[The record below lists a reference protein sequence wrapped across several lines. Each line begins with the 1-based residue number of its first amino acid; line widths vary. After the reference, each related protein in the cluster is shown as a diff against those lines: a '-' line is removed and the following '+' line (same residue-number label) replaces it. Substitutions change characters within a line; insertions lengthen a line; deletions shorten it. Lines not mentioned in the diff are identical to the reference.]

1 VNQSRAKLVEL
12 LINQCSESYHGDE
25 QSYDTRRQRF
35 CRTVKNRLLFIGT
48 GRAQQFASFQLVEEL
63 SKIREKL
70 SPAARRNSKV
80 RNAFMQKSKV
90 TLSLFSVLAGAAI
103 FILVGS
109 VAHAQTRPQ
118 LFRQRPTWTQPSQH
132 AAEAHAG
139 DIDEPL
145 LSSGP
150 AGITLAIPGRA
161 DVEVERQSHERRG
174 ARSLVWRGRGQ
185 FDRNVKVTLTLHE
198 GLLFGRIE
206 SGSDVFAVRPGSN
219 GRTILEKLNPDSFA
233 PEWGHDAATH
243 GHDKVPALT
252 TGDMM
257 QEGLSAPATPAA
269 DGTVQIVLMS
279 VYTPQARAAAGG
291 TAQIQGQ
298 IQAAIDQANTAFINS
313 NMIARFFL
321 AHTAEVAHNDAG
333 NIETDLNWITSNATV
348 ASLRNTHSADMVSLI
363 VNNGGGYCGIAWVQ
377 RRPGSGFANY
387 AYQVTALGCL
397 ANSTLAHEH
406 GHNMGMEHDPG
417 SAGISP
423 SGASYPW
430 SFGHYVNGAFRTIM
444 SYNVC
449 TISCPRI
456 LHFSNPDVLYN
467 GIPTGV
473 LDQRDN
479 AHTGDLTAPIVAN
492 FRLGGGG
499 PTLNAPVFTSDP
511 IIKPNSS
518 QGQLYSGSIAGDA
531 TDPDSDPLT
540 FAKASG
546 PAWLSVASNGAL
558 SGIPSGG
565 DIGLNTFVVSVS
577 DGRGGSDT
585 ATLQVTVVGSLTA
598 PTNLL
603 ATAVAVRTIA
613 LTWTDNSA
621 GENGF
626 QIERS
631 VNGKG
636 FSQIATVGANVTS
649 FSQSGLRRGRTYSY
663 RVRAYNSAGYSAYS
677 NIAGA
682 TALGAR
688 AFGSH

>member
-1 VNQSRAKLVEL
+1 
-12 LINQCSESYHGDE
+12 
-25 QSYDTRRQRF
+25 
-35 CRTVKNRLLFIGT
+35 
-48 GRAQQFASFQLVEEL
+48 
-63 SKIREKL
+63 
-70 SPAARRNSKV
+70 
-80 RNAFMQKSKV
+80 MQKSKV
-90 TLSLFSVLAGAAI
+90 TLRLFSVLVGAALFALI
-103 FILVGS
+103 GS
-109 VAHAQTRPQ
+109 IAHAQTRPQ
-118 LFRQRPTWTQPSQH
+118 LFRQRPAWTQPSHH
-132 AAEAHAG
+132 AVEAHAG
-139 DIDEPL
+139 DIDEAL
-145 LSSGP
+145 LSRGP
-150 AGITLAIPGRA
+150 AGMSLAIPGGP
-161 DVEVERQSHERRG
+161 DVEVERQSHQRRG

-185 FDRNVKVTLTLHE
+185 LDRNAKVTLTLHE

-206 SGSDVFAVRPGSN
+206 SGHDVFAVRPGSN
-219 GRTILEKLNPDSFA
+219 GRTIVEKLNPDSFA

-257 QEGLSAPATPAA
+257 QEGSSAPAAPAA
-269 DGTVQIVLMS
+269 DGSVQIVLMS

-291 TAQIQGQ
+291 TAQIQGE
-298 IQAAIDQANTAFINS
+298 IQAAVDQANTAFINS

-333 NIETDLNWITSNATV
+333 NIETDLNWVTNNSAI
-348 ASLRNTHSADMVSLI
+348 ASLRNAHSADMVSLI

-377 RRPGSGFANY
+377 RHPGSSFANY
-387 AYQVTALGCL
+387 AYQVTARGCL

-406 GHNMGMEHDPG
+406 GHNMGMEHDPA

-449 TISCPRI
+449 TINCPRI

-467 GIPTGV
+467 GTPTGI

-499 PTLNAPVFTSDP
+499 TTNSPPVFTSDP
-511 IIKPNSS
+511 ITKPNGN
-518 QGQLYSGSIAGDA
+518 QAQLYSGSIAGNA
-531 TDPDSDPLT
+531 SDPDSDPLT
-540 FAKASG
+540 FAKTSG
-546 PAWLSVASNGAL
+546 PAWLSVASNGVL
-558 SGIPSGG
+558 SGIPGGG
-565 DIGLNTFVVSVS
+565 DIGLNNFVVSVT

-585 ATLQVTVVGSLTA
+585 ATLQVTVAGSLAA
-598 PTNLL
+598 PTNLM
-603 ATAVAVRTIA
+603 ATATGVRTIA
-613 LTWTDNSA
+613 LNWTDNSA
-621 GENGF
+621 GESGF

-631 VNGKG
+631 VNGRG
-636 FSQIATVGANVTS
+636 FSRIATVGANLTS

-663 RVRAYNSAGYSAYS
+663 RVRAYNSSGYSAYS

-688 AFGSH
+688 DIASR